1 MILIS
6 HRGNISGPDPEREN
20 SPEYII
26 EALNL
31 GVDVEIDLWS
41 YNNKLFLGH
50 DNAKYEIDKSFI
62 ENNKN
67 KLWIHCK
74 NLEALYVCQ
83 FILNGVHY
91 FWHQN
96 DDYTLT
102 SKNIFWTFPGKDL
115 TPNSVIVN
123 LKKIKEEN
131 VYSKIYGICSDYL
144 LDEIAMI
151 NDK

>member
-6 HRGNISGPDPEREN
+6 HRGNISGPNPEREN
-20 SPEYII
+20 SPDYIL
-26 EALNL
+26 EALNSEF
-31 GVDVEIDLWS
+31 DVEIDLWS
-41 YNNKLFLGH
+41 YDTKLFLGH
-50 DNAKYEIDKSFI
+50 DNAKYEINKDFI
-62 ENNKN
+62 ENNKD

-83 FILNGVHY
+83 FILNDVHY

-115 TPNSVIVN
+115 TPNSILVN
-123 LKKIKEEN
+123 FEKIN
-131 VYSKIYGICSDYL
+131 YISTGSKIYGVCSDYL
-144 LDEIAMI
+144 LDFY
-151 NDK
+151 NK